1 MQHII
6 RASRS
11 DILGMVSSFTSTSR
25 LVTLVC
31 VLAFLSVPGK
41 TQNFA
46 GAEEQLAGK
55 IVSATGPKTM
65 TVEVV
70 NRSSLSAAT
79 TDDIRRN
86 LLTQLAVQGV
96 RFVGAD
102 QASVNLRVS
111 LSENLQS
118 YLWIAEIRQ
127 GSNPTSVA
135 MVSLP
140 RTAPLSIEPTVTAL
154 VLHKTSLWSQQERV
168 LDVAVIDGNP
178 PRMLVLDANGV
189 TSYRSQDGRWQPEQS
204 LPVTHSQPW
213 PRDLRG
219 RLILGKDK
227 DKDRLF
233 DVYLPGVHCRSTA
246 SAPPSMTCSDSD
258 EPWPLA
264 TDFSS
269 LSAPYTST
277 RNYFGGVL
285 SPAVGKLTTAPAFY
299 SAAPV
304 PREQS
309 TWWLVATVNGQVH
322 LLDGSTDQVVDKLAW
337 GSDMATVR
345 SGCGSGWQIL
355 ATGNGDGRSEWT
367 RAFEIIGREL
377 MPVSPVLEWNGAIT
391 ALWMESGGASAVAVV
406 HNLETGRYE
415 AFRLTLTCGR

>member
-11 DILGMVSSFTSTSR
+11 DILGMVSSFTSTPR

-31 VLAFLSVPGK
+31 VLALLSVPGK
-41 TQNFA
+41 AQNFA
-46 GAEEQLAGK
+46 GAEEQLARK

-65 TVEVV
+65 TVEVE

-86 LLTQLAVQGV
+86 LLTQLAVQGA

-102 QASVNLRVS
+102 QAPVNLRVS

-127 GSNPTSVA
+127 GSNPISVA

-140 RTAPLSIEPTVTAL
+140 RTAPLSIEPAVTAL
-154 VLHKTSLWSQQERV
+154 VLHKTSLWSQQERI
-168 LDVAVIDGNP
+168 LDVAVIEGNP
-178 PRMLVLDANGV
+178 VRMLVLDANGV

-204 LPVTHSQPW
+204 LPVAHLRPW

-227 DKDRLF
+227 DHFF

-246 SAPPSMTCSDSD
+246 IAPPAMTCSESD

-264 TDFSS
+264 RDFSS
-269 LSAPYTST
+269 LSAPYTPT
-277 RNYFGGVL
+277 RNYFGGVF

-299 SAAPV
+299 SVAPV

-309 TWWLVATVNGQVH
+309 TWWLLAAVNGQVH
-322 LLDGSTDQVVDKLAW
+322 LLDGSTDQVVDKRAW

-355 ATGNGDGRSEWT
+355 VTGNGDGRSDWT
-367 RAFEIIGREL
+367 RAFEIVGREP
-377 MPVSPVLEWNGAIT
+377 MAVSSALEWNGAIT
-391 ALWMESGGASAVAVV
+391 ALWTESGGASAVTVV

-415 AFRLTLTCGR
+415 AFRLTVTCGR